1 MLIIKND
8 EDFFNLISNSES
20 GLVKPIP
27 VVLNYEIAKNLLIEK
42 GSVKKLGQNY
52 QNANMMLY
60 SKANLQPIAI
70 RKPDQNGNYQ
80 FLGLNTDLK
89 TFIVAFDQKQQFNA
103 VIQDNVVPK

>member
-1 MLIIKND
+1 MKPC
-8 EDFFNLISNSES
+8 SRK
-20 GLVKPIP
+20 VKPSSIGLQAIP
-27 VVLNYEIAKNLLIEK
+27 VGPVIAKIK
-42 GSVKKLGQNY
+42 GSVKKLGQQY
-52 QNANMMLY
+52 QNATIVLY

-70 RKPDQNGNYQ
+70 RKPDQNGNYH

>member
-1 MLIIKND
+1 MRPFKKSLKTSRFLQSVNT
-8 EDFFNLISNSES
+8 
-20 GLVKPIP
+20 GP
-27 VVLNYEIAKNLLIEK
+27 VIAKIQ
-42 GSVKKLGQNY
+42 GSVKKIGYKYNE
-52 QNANMMLY
+52 ATIALY
-60 SKANLQPIAI
+60 NKANLQPIAV